1 MPNTIFVNSL
11 VNSPMPQTYASG
23 VRVTVLQTL
32 MAAGGVRT
40 DAFPTECSCSP
51 LLTPPLYARLGAYG
65 WFSVKKVSTSVVSHK

>member
-32 MAAGGVRT
+32 MADRRSANRRIPDGM
-40 DAFPTECSCSP
+40 
-51 LLTPPLYARLGAYG
+51 LLPPIAHSSALCTPGCIWLVFGEK
-65 WFSVKKVSTSVVSHK
+65 SVY